1 MLEPIPSSPPA
12 APRPVPPLLGE
23 LPNER
28 VDLAKWPPDDD
39 GNAPAGGGGQLPG
52 AGSPGSFDTGDGD
65 FKKGRFNPFVIL
77 IGLVAVIG
85 LGLFLFIGLKKDA
98 EKLTV
103 EQVED
108 RKKATFILPKDEQMP
123 KWREWAASEASDEL
137 VQESLKQLAFAKDP
151 AGVDLAIKALARPSE
166 PIQAMAATCL
176 TEYGLPAAE
185 SAKGPLMQALT
196 KAGPGAKP
204 QIAWA
209 LVVLGEAASFDKI
222 MELYRAGYLSKVQ
235 RLGGGVAFDPEQ
247 IVKLIDTDKLATYA
261 GDESPAVRQ
270 LVATVLSRNAA
281 PKYTDVLIK
290 LVQDSD
296 AEIARQAAPGLG
308 KIGDKRAREPLI
320 SALKKTDKESR
331 KKYLNALKDGIGA
344 EGLILA
350 LDSNDSD
357 IEKSW
362 YQTKVVIDLVRELAD
377 PRCGDPILKYL
388 ETKPNIHWQTEAAT
402 AMAEV
407 GDVRGVPTL
416 ARRLRMDPLKIYG
429 DQYDHEQLL
438 KRDDQE
444 RVVAAR
450 MIADLAVLYP
460 DQREFIRKESEDAV
474 IFWIHEMPSP
484 HANGLRALAAMEST
498 KDINALRKWA
508 DPNKPLPKEGQ
519 QPPFPEEW
527 VVAQSAMRYVG
538 WLKDEQ
544 SWSVLEKSLTRRD
557 PELDVTMDGLMAG
570 GLAILGMTLRAIGVG
585 AADGMAQWQDPKA
598 FKPLMKYI
606 EEPKENEQ
614 SRKSACA
621 ALPWVA
627 SKEDMLEVAKKVQE
641 YKKTDKDDSLRRECL
656 LEAFIRR
663 PVPGIAGALLPM
675 LTPDAA
681 LETRHQVGAAIG
693 KTGFDKEVEAK
704 LFEMLKSES
713 LVTDA
718 ANALILGGTPDVA
731 KRAVAMLADKPK
743 ATVEE
748 LQNLWYDAF
757 GYWSHED
764 LTSGRIFRWVDN
776 AIAIQQTELK
786 GVPQDWAPFLLMKQ
800 FDNLQYDNGPH
811 SFTRVVLRVRLMQ
824 MAKDASKK
832 EMMEGAIRTL
842 KFMKEQGVLLA
853 LRDEKGPTGELA
865 SAAYFELMN
874 PKVITDVKVP
884 EDGKGGGKGKN
895 Q

>member
-1 MLEPIPSSPPA
+1 MLEPISPSPQPS
-12 APRPVPPLLGE
+12 PRPVPPLLGE
-23 LPNER
+23 EPSER

-39 GNAPAGGGGQLPG
+39 APGGGSPQLPG
-52 AGSPGSFDTGDGD
+52 AGAPGSYDMGDGN
-65 FKKGRFNPFVIL
+65 FKKGRFNPVVI
-77 IGLVAVIG
+77 IVGIVAVIG
-85 LGLFLFIGLKKDA
+85 AVVFLFIGFKKDA

-103 EQVED
+103 EQVEE
-108 RKKATFILPKDEQMP
+108 RKKATFILPKDEQLP

-137 VQESLKQLAFAKDP
+137 VQESLKQLAFARDP
-151 AGVDLAIKALARPSE
+151 AGVDLAIKALTRPSE
-166 PIQAMAATCL
+166 PIQAMAGTCL
-176 TEYGLPAAE
+176 SEYGLPMAE
-185 SAKGPLMQALT
+185 KAKGPLLQALP

-209 LVVLGEAASFDKI
+209 LVVLGESSAFDKI
-222 MELYRAGYLSKVQ
+222 MELYRAGHLSKVQ
-235 RLGGGVAFDPEQ
+235 RLGGGVAFDPEK
-247 IVKLIDTDKLATYA
+247 IVKLIDLDKLATYA
-261 GDESPAVRQ
+261 GDQSPAVRQ

-290 LVQDSD
+290 LVQDTD

-308 KIGDKRAREPLI
+308 KIGDQRAREPLI

-331 KKYLNALKDGIGA
+331 KKYLAALKDGIGCA
-344 EGLILA
+344 GLIMA
-350 LDSNDSD
+350 LESNDTD

-362 YQTKVVIDLVRELAD
+362 FQTKVIFDLARELAD
-377 PRCGDPILKYL
+377 PRCGDSMLKFL

-416 ARRLRMDPLKIYG
+416 AKRLRMDPLKIYS

-450 MIADLAVLYP
+450 MLADLAVLHP
-460 DQREFIRKESEDAV
+460 DQREYIRKESEDAV

-498 KDINALRKWA
+498 KDIAQFRKWA
-508 DPNKPLPKEGQ
+508 DPDKPLPKEGQ

-544 SWSVLEKSLTRRD
+544 SWGVLEKALTRRD
-557 PELDVTMDGLMAG
+557 PKLDVTMDGLMAG
-570 GLAILGMTLRAIGVG
+570 GLAILGMTLRALGVG
-585 AADGMAQWQDPKA
+585 AADGMAQWQNPKG
-598 FKPLMKYI
+598 FKPLMKFI

-614 SRKSACA
+614 ARMAACA

-627 SKEDMLEVAKKVQE
+627 SKEDMLEVAKKVQQ
-641 YKKTDKDDSLRRECL
+641 YNKPDKADSQRRSCL
-656 LEAFIRR
+656 LESFIRR
-663 PVPGIAGALLPM
+663 PVPGIASALLPM
-675 LTPDAA
+675 LNAEAA
-681 LETRHQVGAAIG
+681 LETRHQVAAAIG
-693 KTGFDKEVEAK
+693 KTGFDKDVEGK
-704 LFEMLKSES
+704 LFELMKTES
-713 LVTDA
+713 LITDA
-718 ANALILGGTPDVA
+718 ALALILGGSPDTA
-731 KRAVAMLADKPK
+731 KRAVAMFADKPK
-743 ATVEE
+743 TTVEE

-764 LTSGRIFRWVDN
+764 LESGRIFKWVDN
-776 AIAIQQTELK
+776 AIAIQQVELK

-800 FDNLQYDNGPH
+800 FDNLQFDNGPH
-811 SFTRVVLRVRLMQ
+811 SFTRVVLRVRLMR

-865 SAAYFELMN
+865 GAAYFELMN

-884 EDGKGGGKGKN
+884 EDDKGGGGKGKKE
-895 Q
+895 

>member
-1 MLEPIPSSPPA
+1 MLEPISPSPQPS
-12 APRPVPPLLGE
+12 PRPVPPLLGE
-23 LPNER
+23 EPSER

-39 GNAPAGGGGQLPG
+39 APGGGSPQLPG
-52 AGSPGSFDTGDGD
+52 AGAPGSYDMGDGN
-65 FKKGRFNPFVIL
+65 FKKGRFNPVVI
-77 IGLVAVIG
+77 IVGIVAVIG
-85 LGLFLFIGLKKDA
+85 AVVFLFIGFKKDA

-103 EQVED
+103 EQVEE
-108 RKKATFILPKDEQMP
+108 RKKATFILPKDEQLP

-137 VQESLKQLAFAKDP
+137 VQESLKQLAFARDP
-151 AGVDLAIKALARPSE
+151 AGVDLAIKALTRPSE
-166 PIQAMAATCL
+166 PIQAMAGTCL
-176 TEYGLPAAE
+176 SEYGLPMAE
-185 SAKGPLMQALT
+185 KAKGPLLQALP

-209 LVVLGEAASFDKI
+209 LVVLGESSAFDKI
-222 MELYRAGYLSKVQ
+222 MELYRAGHLSKVQ
-235 RLGGGVAFDPEQ
+235 RLGGGVAFDPEK
-247 IVKLIDTDKLATYA
+247 IVKLIDLDKLATYA
-261 GDESPAVRQ
+261 GDQSPAVRQ

-290 LVQDSD
+290 LVQDTD

-308 KIGDKRAREPLI
+308 KIGDQRAREPLI

-331 KKYLNALKDGIGA
+331 KKYLAALKDGIGCA
-344 EGLILA
+344 GLIMA
-350 LDSNDSD
+350 LESNDTD

-362 YQTKVVIDLVRELAD
+362 FQTKVIFDLARELAD
-377 PRCGDPILKYL
+377 PRCGDSMLKFL

-416 ARRLRMDPLKIYG
+416 AKRLRMDPLKIYS

-450 MIADLAVLYP
+450 MLADLAVLHP
-460 DQREFIRKESEDAV
+460 DQREYIRKESEDAV

-498 KDINALRKWA
+498 KDIAQFRKWA
-508 DPNKPLPKEGQ
+508 DPDKPLPKEGQ

-544 SWSVLEKSLTRRD
+544 SWGVLEKALTRRD
-557 PELDVTMDGLMAG
+557 PKLDVTMDGLMAG
-570 GLAILGMTLRAIGVG
+570 GLAILGMTLRALGVG
-585 AADGMAQWQDPKA
+585 AADGMAQWQNPKG
-598 FKPLMKYI
+598 FKPLMKFI

-614 SRKSACA
+614 ARMAACA

-627 SKEDMLEVAKKVQE
+627 SKEDMLEVAKKVQQ
-641 YKKTDKDDSLRRECL
+641 YNKPDKADSQRRSCL

-663 PVPGIAGALLPM
+663 PVPGIASALLPM
-675 LTPDAA
+675 LNAEAA
-681 LETRHQVGAAIG
+681 LETRHQVAAAIG
-693 KTGFDKEVEAK
+693 KTGFDKDVEGK
-704 LFEMLKSES
+704 LFELMKTES
-713 LVTDA
+713 LITDA
-718 ANALILGGTPDVA
+718 ALALILGGSPDTA
-731 KRAVAMLADKPK
+731 KRAVAMFADKPK
-743 ATVEE
+743 TTVEE

-764 LTSGRIFRWVDN
+764 LESGRIFKWVDN
-776 AIAIQQTELK
+776 AIAIQQVELK

-800 FDNLQYDNGPH
+800 FDNLQFDNGPH
-811 SFTRVVLRVRLMQ
+811 SFTRVVLRVRLMR

-865 SAAYFELMN
+865 GAAYFELMN

-884 EDGKGGGKGKN
+884 EDDKGGGGKGKKE
-895 Q
+895 